1 MARDKVTYES
11 YEQDVF
17 DNPPKGP
24 VGVHRG
30 SVRLFRVSHRSSS

>member
-24 VGVHRG
+24 VASTAVP
-30 SVRLFRVSHRSSS
+30 VRLFRVSHRSSS

>member
-17 DNPPKGP
+17 DNPPRAGASTAVP
-24 VGVHRG
+24 
-30 SVRLFRVSHRSSS
+30 VRLFRVSHRSSS